1 MRSVQQSLILVSGT
15 IVLLFMSLPLW
26 ASSAI
31 THHSFESKTLGRSYV
46 YNLYTP
52 DGYEESGLRYPV
64 LYLLHGASGTE
75 NSWVQQGNVQ
85 QTADALIEAGLIP
98 AQLIVIPADP
108 NFWWADSHVE
118 AAQTALVSDLIPHI
132 DASYR
137 SLALREGRTISGYSA
152 GGFGTTNV
160 ALKYPQLFAAAAALS
175 PAVYN
180 PVPPASSS
188 ATRIDIFQNNG
199 QFDSE
204 LWASLNWV
212 SVFDSYKNSGI
223 TVPFYINSGDHDRF
237 DIAWHAAGFFQ
248 ALREHQPELVELR
261 IFDGDHDFAAWGGS
275 LGDALQYLGKFL
287 SAPDAAN

>member
-1 MRSVQQSLILVSGT
+1 MRFLQQTLIRSFISTALLLVPTS
-15 IVLLFMSLPLW
+15 LW
-26 ASSAI
+26 AQSTIS
-31 THHSFESKTLGRSYV
+31 HHSFESESLGRSYT
-46 YNLYTP
+46 YNLYKP

-75 NSWVQQGNVQ
+75 NSWVQQGGVQ
-85 QTADALIEAGLIP
+85 QTADALIAAGLIP

-108 NFWWADSHVE
+108 NFWWADSKAE
-118 AAQTALVSDLIPHI
+118 SAQTALVNDLIPHV

-137 SLALREGRTISGYSA
+137 SMAVREARAISGYSA
-152 GGFGTTNV
+152 GGFGTTNA

-199 QFDSE
+199 EFDPE

-223 TVPFYINSGDHDRF
+223 IVPFYINSGDHDRF
-237 DIAWHAAGFFQ
+237 DIAWHAAAFFQ
-248 ALREHQPELVELR
+248 SMREHQPELAELR

-275 LGDALQYLGKFL
+275 LGDAMQYLGKYL
-287 SAPDAAN
+287 STPR